1 MSLLSYIS
9 NAEGMHVLL
18 SASLVMTT
26 TCDHHQKCVFP
37 LYHVLHAKKAG
48 GHIRKCGLILR
59 CNELLSQSKRIVV
72 YGIIKQVP
80 LKIVYF
86 FDRNSLHF
94 TLRIMASFNVHT
106 HTQTYSLLLHIY
118 ARHCSQTSTK
128 IIYLLL
134 SLVVYMHHIE

>member
-26 TCDHHQKCVFP
+26 TCDHHQKCVLP

-48 GHIRKCGLILR
+48 GHIRKCVLILR
-59 CNELLSQSKRIVV
+59 CNELLSQNKRIVV

-106 HTQTYSLLLHIY
+106 HTHRRIHYCCTFTPGTV
-118 ARHCSQTSTK
+118 ARPQLK
-128 IIYLLL
+128 
-134 SLVVYMHHIE
+134 